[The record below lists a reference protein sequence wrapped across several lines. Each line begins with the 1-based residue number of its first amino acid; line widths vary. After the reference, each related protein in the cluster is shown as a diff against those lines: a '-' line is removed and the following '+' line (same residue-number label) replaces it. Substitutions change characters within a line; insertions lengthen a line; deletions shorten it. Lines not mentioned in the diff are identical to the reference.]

1 MNSDEIEASISTLT
15 NATSDM
21 RVQISGMNE
30 QISGLK
36 QKVEKPKTP
45 MDNIKEYAGVVSLVL
60 GLVISAFTI
69 YDNAVTKPA
78 DAREAR
84 HLWLENTLASIT
96 SLQQEFFKAQ
106 QTGNPSPEV
115 LSVLAGRLNDLVD
128 AADKVTSKQKGLT
141 SFRDEIALGDAS
153 QSDGRNDKASVHY
166 EIALRLA
173 EAPSEKAEAEARDA
187 AVECAA
193 GKREDAEKHFSAA
206 IQVMGS
212 LKDSRSLFFLPQVY
226 ANRALCECNAGDI
239 AAGNNS
245 RIIAFRIMEQAIAG
259 APPPYQAQIVGVRQ
273 ALEQRLASSPCGP
286 IK

>member
-1 MNSDEIEASISTLT
+1 MNSHEIEASISTLT
-15 NATSDM
+15 SATSDV
-21 RVQISGMNE
+21 RVDISGMKE
-30 QISGLK
+30 QISDLK

-84 HLWLENTLASIT
+84 RLWLENTLASIT

-106 QTGNPSPEV
+106 QTGIPSPEV
-115 LSVLAGRLNDLVD
+115 LSVLAGRLTDLVD
-128 AADKVTSKQKGLT
+128 AADKVTSTQKGLT

-153 QSDGRNDKASVHY
+153 QSAGRNDKASLHY
-166 EIALRLA
+166 ETALGLA
-173 EAPSEKAEAEARDA
+173 EAPSEKAEAGARDA

-193 GKREDAEKHFSAA
+193 GKREDAEKSFGAA
-206 IQVMGS
+206 IKVMGS
-212 LKDSRSLFFLPQVY
+212 LKDSRSQFFLPQVY

-245 RIIAFRIMEQAIAG
+245 RTTALRIMGQTIAD
-259 APPPYQAQIVGVRQ
+259 APPPYQAQILGVKQ
-273 ALEQRLASSPCGP
+273 ALEQRMAASPCGP

>member
-1 MNSDEIEASISTLT
+1 MK
-15 NATSDM
+15 
-21 RVQISGMNE
+21 E
-30 QISGLK
+30 QISDLR
-36 QKVEKPKTP
+36 QKVERPKTP
-45 MDNIKEYAGVVSLVL
+45 MDNIKEYAGVASLVL

-69 YDNAVTKPA
+69 YDSAVTKPA

-84 HLWLENTLASIT
+84 HLWLENTLASIM

-153 QSDGRNDKASVHY
+153 QSADRNDKASLHY
-166 EIALRLA
+166 ENALGLT

-193 GKREDAEKHFSAA
+193 GKREAAEKSFSEA

-212 LKDSRSLFFLPQVY
+212 LKDSRSQFFLSQVHF
-226 ANRALCECNAGDI
+226 NRALCECNAGDI
-239 AAGNNS
+239 AEGNNS
-245 RIIAFRIMEQAIAG
+245 RTTAFRIMDQTLAA
-259 APPPYQAQIVGVRQ
+259 APPPSQAQLLGIKQ
-273 ALEQRLASSPCGP
+273 ALEQRLAASPCGP
-286 IK
+286 VK